1 MAKVDIAVVL
11 ALAAALASAIGNVVR
26 QHTAQDITDKP
37 VGHFSFF
44 RMSLSNWG
52 WQLGAVAAVA
62 NYSLQAAALSLGSVI
77 LVTGLQVTALL
88 FALPLYSRMTHQ
100 PVTRW
105 EWVWAALLAA
115 ALAVVVTVGNP
126 TAGHSRASFETW
138 LIVAAA
144 LGPIFALCLLGAR
157 IWSARPVAA
166 VLLAGVSGASLALFA
181 VLVKGVLEAA
191 GGGIGAILRS
201 PELYASIAAAFA
213 GMMFQQS
220 SYRGGKLTASMPTA
234 TVAKPTVGSILG
246 VTVLGE
252 ALNPSEETVFVLVV
266 AMVVMVIATA
276 ALARGEAASV
286 EEAHAHDDMD
296 ATDPPA
302 ISPKR

>member
-1 MAKVDIAVVL
+1 MTKTDFAVLL
-11 ALAAALASAIGNVVR
+11 ALGAAFASAIGNVVR
-26 QHTAQDITDKP
+26 QHSAQDVTDKP
-37 VGHFSFF
+37 VGHFAFF
-44 RMSLSNWG
+44 RMSWSVGG
-52 WQLGAVAAVA
+52 WQLGAVAAIA

-115 ALAVVVTVGNP
+115 ALAVVVTIGNP
-126 TAGHSRASFETW
+126 TAGHSRAAVGIW
-138 LIVAAA
+138 IVVALVLGPLLVLCVVAA
-144 LGPIFALCLLGAR
+144 GV
-157 IWSARPVAA
+157 WSGRPVAS
-166 VLLAGVSGASLALFA
+166 VLLAAVSGASLALFA
-181 VLVKGVLEAA
+181 VLIKGVIEAA
-191 GGGIGAILRS
+191 KDGFGAVLS
-201 PELYASIAAAFA
+201 APELYASVVAAFA

-220 SYRGGKLTASMPTA
+220 SYRGGTLTASMPTA
-234 TVAKPTVGSILG
+234 TVAKPTMGSLLG

-252 ALNPSEETVFVLVV
+252 ALHPSKEAAFFLVV
-266 AMVVMVIATA
+266 AVVVMVIATA

-286 EEAHAHDDMD
+286 EEAHAHDME
-296 ATDPPA
+296 ASEPPA